1 MKTETTTPG
10 TTTHSTTH
18 SNTTRKTPPGGKVV
32 LITGGSSRQ
41 DSNATLHS
49 AEIFFPNSPNE
60 PCILHDLPAPY
71 SGHTQDGGMICGGW
85 GNPNCRQWNQ
95 EEGKFPINP
104 VHEFNP
110 PRGSLV
116 SWTPVSEMETFL
128 IGGDGP
134 SESFNSSTIV
144 KPGVFDGYKGFH
156 LKYYLYGSCAVP
168 DPESDTVVIIGG
180 NTAHDRVTSLYN
192 EDGWVEDFGNLHYMR
207 WRHGCTSYVAN
218 KKRVTNYCFSSK
230 LF

>member
-1 MKTETTTPG
+1 MKTEFLEITTQKPTPAVE
-10 TTTHSTTH
+10 
-18 SNTTRKTPPGGKVV
+18 KVV
-32 LITGGSSRQ
+32 LITGG
-41 DSNATLHS
+41 DNEKDFYATVHS
-49 AEIFFPNSPNE
+49 AEIFLPNSPFNT
-60 PCILHDLPAPY
+60 CILPDLTDPY
-71 SGHTQDGGMICGGW
+71 WGHTQDGGMICGGL
-85 GNPNCRQWNQ
+85 GHMGKPNNNCRQWNQ

-144 KPGVFDGYKGFH
+144 KPGVFDGYKGFY

-192 EDGWVEDFGNLHYMR
+192 EDGWVEDFGVLNYKRL
-207 WRHGCTSYVAN
+207 WHGCTSYVAD
-218 KKRVTNYCFSSK
+218 KKRVTTYCF
-230 LF
+230 

>member
-1 MKTETTTPG
+1 MKTETTTPS
-10 TTTHSTTH
+10 TTTQSTTTTN
-18 SNTTRKTPPGGKVV
+18 STTTRKTPHGGKVV
-32 LITGGSSRQ
+32 LITGGFSRL
-41 DSNATLHS
+41 DRNATSHS
-49 AEIFFPNSPNE
+49 AEIFLPNSPNK

-71 SGHTQDGGMICGGW
+71 ISHTQDGGMICGGL
-85 GNPNCRQWNQ
+85 GHMGKPNNNCRQWNQ

-144 KPGVFDGYKGFH
+144 KPGVFDGYKGFY

-168 DPESDTVVIIGG
+168 DPESDTVVIIG
-180 NTAHDRVTSLYN
+180 
-192 EDGWVEDFGNLHYMR
+192 
-207 WRHGCTSYVAN
+207 
-218 KKRVTNYCFSSK
+218 
-230 LF
+230 

>member
-71 SGHTQDGGMICGGW
+71 SGHTQDGGMICGGS
-85 GNPNCRQWNQ
+85 GGYNPDNQTWNCRQWNQ
-95 EEGKFPINP
+95 KEGKFP
-104 VHEFNP
+104 
-110 PRGSLV
+110 
-116 SWTPVSEMETFL
+116 
-128 IGGDGP
+128 
-134 SESFNSSTIV
+134 
-144 KPGVFDGYKGFH
+144 
-156 LKYYLYGSCAVP
+156 
-168 DPESDTVVIIGG
+168 SDWI
-180 NTAHDRVTSLYN
+180 
-192 EDGWVEDFGNLHYMR
+192 
-207 WRHGCTSYVAN
+207 
-218 KKRVTNYCFSSK
+218 
-230 LF
+230 